1 MRERKRERDQLI
13 EEGDVR
19 EERGSKDGKRRREG
33 GRRERQEEGGESK
46 NTVFLRTHL

>member
-33 GRRERQEEGGESK
+33 GRRETRRGGK
-46 NTVFLRTHL
+46 NLKTQFF

>member
-33 GRRERQEEGGESK
+33 GRRERQEEGGNLK
-46 NTVFLRTHL
+46 TQFF